1 MCYTPQPFCGDPS
14 VLTAYACDGTRLRR
28 LPSSVSSTELARAVW
43 IDLIAPD
50 EQEQKAVEAA
60 TGQLVP
66 SSAALSEIE
75 TSSRLNFEKGTFT
88 LSMPLIAREAGDVRG
103 VPGGFVLSKDRLITV
118 RFAQHTIFDRF
129 AEREITGGVP
139 DRTSIELFAG
149 LMEALIDRAADGL
162 EQLRAEMDVISARI
176 FRRESSWAAK
186 REDAILRDTLS
197 ALGRIGEVISLIRE
211 SQVGAERIIP
221 YVARSSI
228 DWMPSE
234 VKSRLRIMQMDVQS
248 LSDFDTHLND
258 KLQFLL
264 DATLGFINIA
274 QNNVMKVMTVTSVV
288 GIPPVLMAGIWG
300 MNFKNMPELN
310 WAWGYPIG
318 LTVIAVSALL
328 PLIWFRLRDWI

>member
-1 MCYTPQPFCGDPS
+1 M
-14 VLTAYACDGTRLRR
+14 LTAYACDGTRLRR
-28 LPSSVSSTELARAVW
+28 LSSSVSSSELSRAVW

-60 TGQLVP
+60 VGLVIP

-75 TSSRLNFEKGTFT
+75 TSSRLNFDKGTFT
-88 LSMPLIAREAGDVRG
+88 LSMPLISREAGDVRG
-103 VPGGFVLSKDRLITV
+103 VPGGFVLSKDRLITI
-118 RFAQHTIFDRF
+118 RFAPHSVFDRF
-129 AEREITGGVP
+129 AEREMAGGAS
-139 DRTSIELFAG
+139 DRSSIEMFAG

-176 FRRESSWAAK
+176 FRRESSWANK

-228 DWMPSE
+228 DWMPSD
-234 VKSRLRIMQMDVQS
+234 VKTRLRVMQMDVQS

-310 WAWGYPIG
+310 WAWGYPVG

-328 PLIWFRLRDWI
+328 PLVWFRLRDWI